1 MRLLR
6 EDIRGVQETG
16 HLAVSALEGDDDEG
30 VEPIRF
36 GYCVKTFF
44 QDLVFKVIRVN
55 ANEGQRRAQRA
66 VLRHESGTFDV
77 SLLASV
83 DGIFEVNATVGDT
96 HLGGGEEEFGE
107 EDFDNRVV
115 DFCL

>member
-1 MRLLR
+1 M
-6 EDIRGVQETG
+6 QETG

-55 ANEGQRRAQRA
+55 AEAEVMKGSGERNVLFYDMRAA
-66 VLRHESGTFDV
+66 PSM
-77 SLLASV
+77 
-83 DGIFEVNATVGDT
+83 
-96 HLGGGEEEFGE
+96 
-107 EDFDNRVV
+107 
-115 DFCL
+115 CLC